1 MSLKNTKHMKH
12 GIYLIAGHY
21 ISIDSLYDDVHE
33 YCKDYRAEGD
43 PDLSVVIDEAD
54 LAYERSRS
62 VENDQ
67 AEGIPARRYSDGY
80 LETLAVYRKIAEQM
94 PEYDTVLFHGSAI
107 AVDGSAYLFTAKSGT
122 GKSTHARLW
131 REMLGEKA
139 VMVNDDKPLIRV
151 ADGQAVVYGTP
162 WNGKHRL
169 GNNIAVPLKAVCVL
183 QRGTENHIEQISSAE
198 AWPHIMQQTY
208 RPADL
213 SAMTKTMV
221 LLDRLT
227 KCVSFYRLSCNM
239 DPEAAYVSYTGM
251 KG

>member
-1 MSLKNTKHMKH
+1 MKH

-33 YCKDYRAEGD
+33 YCKDYRAESD

-54 LAYERSRS
+54 IEYERIRS
-62 VENDQ
+62 TEDDPVRTYFDE
-67 AEGIPARRYSDGY
+67 Y
-80 LETLAVYRKIAEQM
+80 LEKLAVYRKIAEIM
-94 PEYDTVLFHGSAI
+94 PEYDTVLFHGSAVS
-107 AVDGSAYLFTAKSGT
+107 VDGCAYLFTAKSGT

-151 ADGQAVVYGTP
+151 ADDQAVVYGTP

>member
-1 MSLKNTKHMKH
+1 MKH

-21 ISIDSLYDDVHE
+21 IGIDSLYDNVHT
-33 YCKDYRAEGD
+33 YCKDYRAEGQ
-43 PDLSVVIDEAD
+43 PDLHVMIDEAD
-54 LAYERSRS
+54 IAYERSRS
-62 VENDQ
+62 IETDQ
-67 AEGIPARRYSDGY
+67 AEGIPVRIHSDRY
-80 LETLAVYRKIAEQM
+80 LEILAVYRKIAEKM
-94 PEYDTVLFHGSAI
+94 PDYDTVLFHGSAV
-107 AVDGSAYLFTAKSGT
+107 AVDGSAYLFAAKSGT
-122 GKSTHARLW
+122 GKSTHAGLW

-139 VMVNDDKPLIRV
+139 VMVNDDKPLIRIE
-151 ADGQAVVYGTP
+151 GSQAVVYGTP

-169 GNNIAVPLKAVCVL
+169 GNNISVPLKAVCIL
-183 QRGTENHIEQISSAE
+183 HRGTENHIEKISPGE
-198 AWPHIMQQTY
+198 AWPDILQQTY

-227 KCVSFYRLSCNM
+227 QCVSFYRLSCNM